1 MSSGTPSASRPRQT
15 FDIKVEVLA
24 RIYAKALLGAAKDAG
39 VLDQV
44 VSDLAEIVHDLFNG
58 HPELEGQI
66 LDLLHANARVP
77 DDEKDRMLDKMFGG
91 KIHPILMNFLKVV
104 TRHQRGIYL
113 RAIESELVKLAE
125 EAKGRVR
132 VEIRTAVPLED
143 EGLIEAI
150 RTGVLRRFGEPQL
163 IKSTDPALIGGIV
176 IRVGDTVFDG
186 SVATELKRI
195 REQLLHRS
203 VHEIQ
208 SRRDRFGSAEG
219 N

>member
-1 MSSGTPSASRPRQT
+1 MASSNAGPKRQS

-24 RIYAKALLGAAKDAG
+24 RIYAKALLGAALEAG
-39 VLDQV
+39 VADQV
-44 VSDLAEIVHDLFNG
+44 VADLAEIVHDLFNG
-58 HPELEGQI
+58 HPELEGQM

-77 DDEKDRMLDKMFGG
+77 ADEKDKVLDKMFGG
-91 KIHPILMNFLKVV
+91 KVHPLLLNFLKVV

-113 RAIESELVKLAE
+113 RAIESELVKLFE
-125 EAKGRVR
+125 ESRGRVR
-132 VEIRTAVPLED
+132 VEVRTAVRLED

-150 RTGVLRRFGEPQL
+150 RTGVLKRFGEPQL
-163 IKSTDPALIGGIV
+163 IKVMDPALIGGIV

-186 SVATELKRI
+186 SLATELKRI
-195 REQLLHRS
+195 REQMLHRS

>member
-1 MSSGTPSASRPRQT
+1 MASPNASPKRQS

-24 RIYAKALLGAAKDAG
+24 RIYAKALLGAAIQAG
-39 VLDQV
+39 VADQV

-66 LDLLHANARVP
+66 LDLLHFNARIP
-77 DDEKDRMLDKMFGG
+77 DSEKDAMLDKMFGG
-91 KIHPILMNFLKVV
+91 KVHPILLNFLKVV
-104 TRHQRGIYL
+104 THHQRGIYL
-113 RAIESELVKLAE
+113 RAIEAELVKLFE
-125 EAKGRVR
+125 ESRGRVR
-132 VEIRTAVPLED
+132 VEVRTAERLED

-150 RTGVLRRFGEPQL
+150 RTGVLKRFGEPQL
-163 IKSTDPALIGGIV
+163 IKVTDPALIGGIV

-186 SVATELKRI
+186 SIATELKRI
-195 REQLLHRS
+195 REQMLHRS